1 MSDLPRVTL
10 HGGEFYQVLS
20 DDDSLHDYIKTQL
33 KGTIT
38 KSPVVIKAE
47 KSRYVLARKGKAGEA
62 VTVYTSDGN
71 READETVPLT
81 GVFWILTRADQD
93 GNAVLNGY
101 GQPNSWIVPD
111 ETFKRKY
118 DTEHMTES
126 GLIRPLS
133 KEQLFL
139 RIDDNI
145 VIYIHQGEGK
155 ADILE
160 YLKEGSFLNIQNP
173 DDIYGIAGDEFQS
186 TYRVTDSGSGQMQK
200 DIDRILKE
208 L

>member
-10 HGGEFYQVLS
+10 HGGEFYQVLG

-33 KGTIT
+33 KGTAI

-47 KSRYVLARKGKAGEA
+47 KSGYVLARKGKADEA
-62 VTVYTSDGN
+62 VTEN
-71 READETVPLT
+71 
-81 GVFWILTRADQD
+81 
-93 GNAVLNGY
+93 
-101 GQPNSWIVPD
+101 
-111 ETFKRKY
+111 
-118 DTEHMTES
+118 MTEN
-126 GLIRPLS
+126 GLTRPLS

-139 RIDDNI
+139 RIDDN
-145 VIYIHQGEGK
+145 VVMYIHQGEGK

-160 YLKEGSFLNIQNP
+160 YLKGGSFLNIQNP

-186 TYRVTDSGSGQMQK
+186 TYRITDSGSEQIQK

>member
-1 MSDLPRVTL
+1 M
-10 HGGEFYQVLS
+10 
-20 DDDSLHDYIKTQL
+20 
-33 KGTIT
+33 
-38 KSPVVIKAE
+38 A
-47 KSRYVLARKGKAGEA
+47 
-62 VTVYTSDGN
+62 
-71 READETVPLT
+71 
-81 GVFWILTRADQD
+81 
-93 GNAVLNGY
+93 
-101 GQPNSWIVPD
+101 
-111 ETFKRKY
+111 
-118 DTEHMTES
+118 ES

-145 VIYIHQGEGK
+145 VMYIHQGEEK

-186 TYRVTDSGSGQMQK
+186 TYRVTDSGSEQIQK